1 MVNEFRRFLMFTL
14 KKIIDAKQKSRLSG
28 TILFLLMI
36 FCLSSVLY
44 GQYVPS
50 KERGDA
56 KYRRQVQ
63 MEGNQ
68 IRTTVFNYGMTG
80 REGGE
85 FPITVQTPYEWPK
98 NTGQVYLAVAGIVV
112 GAEVIDDQGEKQRI
126 ISRMHYL
133 ESPQGKTWN
142 FEPVPGFYNEKNT
155 KGFATSND
163 PETWPTSWPD
173 KIGDTEDP
181 GWPGKWN
188 GYFGKDIFNADQ
200 ELFFHAT
207 DNNYDRYAYY
217 FPDTTDLTRKGL
229 GIILDTRLM
238 AWSQILVQDALFI
251 LFKIKNDGTEPLNKV
266 GVSITWADFVGE
278 DGGDDL
284 SEFDLE
290 NDIAWSR
297 DADNR
302 SPSPAFGSDPVGIV
316 AGAFLETPGNAT
328 DRIDNDGDGE
338 TGGPKVTYAM
348 LIGEGD
354 TVSIPQNDP
363 RRYDGI
369 DNNGNGLID
378 ESKTHIPFET
388 QLGVSYSDR
397 IDQNGNAENG
407 SPVVTQEMVNQSA
420 GDKWKRWPPN
430 PETDA
435 IQVSAVH
442 LIMVEDEDIGRAF
455 KDLIDNDDNGEEGSP
470 VVTQEM
476 INLAANDALYL
487 RYKIPGTNFILYDVK
502 QEDLGKKY
510 SDGID
515 NDNNGVI
522 DEFIDEGIDEMIDEA
537 RNDGID
543 NDGDWNPTTDDVGLD
558 GLADTG
564 DPGEGDGKPTS
575 GARFGLPGEPGIDVT
590 DVSETD
596 QIGITGSYYKPSS
609 EWISTYTDNDIW
621 FNFMVPGSFTDKN
634 AITPADY
641 NLFLSSGLFPLQPG
655 QTEPVSLAVI
665 LANGPIQD
673 PNGQF
678 RKNEVLKK
686 KLRAQETYNNDYQFA
701 NAPFTPKLTAIPGD
715 NRVTLYWDDK
725 AEETFDNYI
734 SNIGGIGNDFE
745 GYRIYRSSDPAFE
758 DVNIITNGQGSPTY
772 KLPVAQFDLDDG
784 IIGYDSVGFE
794 GVGFYLGDDTGLQHS
809 WVDSTV
815 KNGFT
820 YYYAITSYDF
830 GYVFGGIAPS
840 ECDISISL
848 NPDGTVKTLGKNVA
862 VIKPEAPS
870 AGYVPPT
877 LGKVDLIKGFTT
889 SKISYEIVDPNE
901 IKEGHTYY
909 ITFQDTI
916 KKGATGK
923 PDTLTT
929 KNYTLFDSTA
939 NVTLIDK
946 STELSAGVEPPLI
959 DGFKLNLFNETKVEL
974 NKALSGWSNDSVTTF
989 VFEKFNQRPQYVQ
1002 GQEIPNDYM
1011 IAFGDVGFGSSIDF
1025 RYNNVLYPSI
1035 PVNFKVYNTNKG
1047 VPIKFGFL
1055 EFDKT
1060 NSPAG
1065 VFSSNGKAVQDRIV
1079 FLETKNENDTSL
1091 VPTWWFY
1098 LNKADTTIA
1107 PHVIPQPGDTAKI
1120 LLKKPFL
1127 SPDIFRFVAKK
1138 GYIDNA
1144 QAKIDLDDIKVV
1156 PNPYLAN
1163 ALWEPKNPYSSGR
1176 GPRSI
1181 HFTHLPNKCTIRIF
1195 TVNGELVKEIEHES
1209 NLSDGAAEWNLLT
1222 KDNLSASYGVYI
1234 YHVDAPGVGS
1244 KAGKFAI
1251 IK

>member
-1 MVNEFRRFLMFTL
+1 MFTF
-14 KKIIDAKQKSRLSG
+14 KKIIDAKQKSRLGG
-28 TILFLLMI
+28 TVLFLFLI
-36 FCLSSVLY
+36 FFLSTALY

-56 KYRRQVQ
+56 SFRRKAQ

-68 IRTTVFNYGMTG
+68 IRTTVFNYGMIG
-80 REGGE
+80 REGAV
-85 FPITVQTPYEWPK
+85 PITEQTPCEWPK

-112 GAEVIDDQGEKQRI
+112 GAEVKDDQGETQRI
-126 ISRMHYL
+126 ISRMHYQ
-133 ESPQGKTWN
+133 ESPQGKPWT
-142 FEPVPGFYNEKNT
+142 FEPIPGYYNTSNPT
-155 KGFATSND
+155 GFATSND
-163 PETWPTSWPD
+163 PTTWPKSWPD
-173 KIGDTEDP
+173 KISDTEDP

-188 GYFGKDIFNADQ
+188 GYFGKDVFSADQ
-200 ELFFHAT
+200 EMFFRAS
-207 DNNYDRYAYY
+207 DNLYDRYAYY

-229 GIILDTRLM
+229 GIILDVRLM

-266 GVSITWADFVGE
+266 GVSIAWADFVGE

-284 SEFDLE
+284 SEFDLD

-316 AGAFLETPGNAT
+316 SGSFLETPGNT
-328 DRIDNDGDGE
+328 VDRIDNDGDGE
-338 TGGPKVTYAM
+338 TGGPKVTYEM
-348 LIGEGD
+348 LVGESD
-354 TVSIPQNDP
+354 TVSIGRNDP

-378 ESKTHIPFET
+378 ESITNIPFGN
-388 QLGVSYSDR
+388 QSGVSYSDR
-397 IDQNGNAENG
+397 IDQNGNSEDG

-420 GDKWKRWPPN
+420 VDKWKRWPPN

-435 IQVSAVH
+435 IQDSAVH
-442 LIMVEDEDIGRAF
+442 LIMVEAEDIGRAF
-455 KDLIDNDDNGEEGSP
+455 KDFIDNDDNGEQGSP

-476 INLAANDALYL
+476 INLAANDAPYF
-487 RYKIPGTNFILYDVK
+487 RYKVPGTSIILYDLK
-502 QEDLGKKY
+502 SEDLGNKY

-515 NDNNGVI
+515 NDNNGAV
-522 DEFIDEGIDEMIDEA
+522 DEFIDNGIDEMIDEA

-543 NDGDWNPTTDDVGLD
+543 NDGDWNPLTDDVGLD

-575 GARFGLPGEPGIDVT
+575 GARFGLPGEPSIDVT

-596 QIGITGSYYKPSS
+596 QIGITGSYYRPSS
-609 EWISTYTDNDIW
+609 EWIGTYTDYEIW
-621 FNFMVPGSFTDKN
+621 YNLMVPGSFASKADL
-634 AITPADY
+634 TPADY

-655 QTEPVSLAVI
+655 QTEPISLAVI
-665 LANGPIQD
+665 LANGPVSD
-673 PNGQF
+673 PNGEF
-678 RKNEVLKK
+678 RKQQVLDKK
-686 KLRAQETYNNDYQFA
+686 EDAQETYNNDYRFA
-701 NAPFTPKLTAIPGD
+701 NAPITPKLTAIPGD
-715 NRVTLYWDDK
+715 NRVTLYWDDE
-725 AEETFDNYI
+725 AEKSFDQYI
-734 SNIGGIGNDFE
+734 SNVGGIGKDFE
-745 GYRIYRSSDPAFE
+745 GYRIYKTSDPAFQ
-758 DVNIITNGQGSPTY
+758 DASLITDAQGAPAF
-772 KLPVAQFDLDDG
+772 KLPVAQFDIEGDG
-784 IIGYDSVGFE
+784 IFGYDSVGYK
-794 GVGFYLGDDTGLQHS
+794 GVSFYLGDDTTGLQHS
-809 WVDSTV
+809 WVDTDV

-830 GYVFGGIAPS
+830 GYTFKKIGPT

-848 NPDGTVKTLGKNVA
+848 KPDGTVKSIGKNV
-862 VIKPEAPS
+862 VKVKPEAPS

-889 SKISYEIVDPNE
+889 GKISYEIVDPNE

-959 DGFKLNLFNETKVEL
+959 DGFRLSLTNESRVVL
-974 NKALSGWSNDSVTTF
+974 NKAVSGWSNKSVTPF

-1002 GQEIPNDYM
+1002 GEERPNDY
-1011 IAFGDVGFGSSIDF
+1011 IVFFGDAGFGLSDDF
-1025 RYNNVLYPSI
+1025 RYNNALYPSM
-1035 PVNFKVYNTNKG
+1035 PVNFKVYNNNNKKF
-1047 VPIKFGFL
+1047 IKFGFL
-1055 EFDKT
+1055 EVD
-1060 NSPAG
+1060 NSGPNPTG
-1065 VFSSNGKAVQDRIV
+1065 WFSSNGGARQDRIV
-1079 FLETKNENDTSL
+1079 FLEPKNENDTL
-1091 VPTWWFY
+1091 LFPTWWFY
-1098 LNKADTTIA
+1098 LDKADTSIA
-1107 PHVIPQPGDTAKI
+1107 PHVLPQPGDTAKI
-1120 LLKKPFL
+1120 FLKKPFL

-1144 QAKIDLDDIKVV
+1144 QAKVDLDDIKVV

>member
-1 MVNEFRRFLMFTL
+1 MFTF
-14 KKIIDAKQKSRLSG
+14 KKVIVFFLFII
-28 TILFLLMI
+28 FLL
-36 FCLSSVLY
+36 SNALY

-56 KYRRQVQ
+56 KYRRKAQ

-80 REGGE
+80 REGAV
-85 FPITVQTPYEWPK
+85 PITEQTPYEWPK

-112 GAEVIDDQGEKQRI
+112 GAEVVDRQGETQRI

-133 ESPQGKTWN
+133 QSPEGKSWN
-142 FEPVPGFYNEKNT
+142 FEPVPGYYNESNPV
-155 KGFATSND
+155 GFATSND
-163 PETWPTSWPD
+163 PTTWPKSWPD
-173 KIGDTEDP
+173 KLSDTQDP

-188 GYFGKDIFNADQ
+188 GYFGKDVFNADQ
-200 ELFFHAT
+200 EMFFHAT
-207 DNNYDRYAYY
+207 DNNYDRYSYY

-266 GVSITWADFVGE
+266 GATIVWADFVGG
-278 DGGDDL
+278 DGNDDL
-284 SEFDLE
+284 SEFDIA

-302 SPSPAFGSDPVGIV
+302 SPDPAFGSSPVGIV
-316 AGAFLETPGNAT
+316 AGAFLETPGNAL

-348 LIGEGD
+348 LVGESD
-354 TVSIPQNDP
+354 TVSVPNNDP
-363 RRYDGI
+363 RRYDGV

-378 ESKTHIPFET
+378 ESIAHIAFRD
-388 QLGVSYSDR
+388 QLGVSYADR
-397 IDQNGNAENG
+397 IDQNNNAEEG

-420 GDKWKRWPPN
+420 GDKWKRWPPS
-430 PETDA
+430 PEADA
-435 IQVSAVH
+435 IQDSAVH
-442 LIMVEDEDIGRAF
+442 LIMVEADDIGHAF
-455 KDLIDNDDNGEEGSP
+455 ADNIDNNDNGEVGSP
-470 VVTQEM
+470 VITQSM
-476 INLAANDALYL
+476 IDQAANDAPYF
-487 RYKIPGTNFILYDVK
+487 RFKVPNAFDKYRKPIILYNVV
-502 QEDLGKKY
+502 QASLNKKY
-510 SDGID
+510 ADGID
-515 NDNNGVI
+515 NDNNGAI

-543 NDGDWNPTTDDVGLD
+543 NDGDWDPLTDDVGLD
-558 GLADTG
+558 GVADTG

-575 GARFGLPGEPGIDVT
+575 GARFGLPGEPNIDVT

-596 QIGITGSYYKPSS
+596 QIGITGSFYKPSS
-609 EWISTYTDNDIW
+609 EWISTYTDNYIW
-621 FNFMVPGSFTDKN
+621 YNFMVPGNFFD
-634 AITPADY
+634 PANIVSGDY
-641 NLFLSSGLFPLQPG
+641 NLFVSSGLFPLQPG
-655 QTEPVSLAVI
+655 QTEPISLAVI
-665 LANGPIQD
+665 LGNGPIQD

-686 KLRAQETYNNDYQFA
+686 KHRAQETYNNDYQFA
-701 NAPFTPKLTAIPGD
+701 NAPITPKLTAIPGD
-715 NRVTLYWDDK
+715 NRVTLYWDDE
-725 AEETFDNYI
+725 AEKSFDRYI
-734 SNIGGIGNDFE
+734 SNIGGIGKDFE
-745 GYRIYRSSDPAFE
+745 GYRIYRASDPAFQ
-758 DVNIITNGQGSPTY
+758 DANIITNAQGSPAF
-772 KLPVAQFDLDDG
+772 KLPIKQFDLDDG
-784 IIGYDSVGFE
+784 IVGYDSVGFE
-794 GVGFYLGDDTGLQHS
+794 GVLFYLGDDSGIQHS
-809 WVDSTV
+809 WVDSTA

-830 GYVFGGIAPS
+830 GYNFGKIAPS
-840 ECDISISL
+840 ESAISISL
-848 NPDGTVKTLGKNVA
+848 NPDGTVKTIGKNV
-862 VIKPEAPS
+862 VKVTPEAPS

-877 LGKVDLIKGFTT
+877 LGKVELVKGFTT
-889 SKISYEIVDPNE
+889 SKVSYEIVDPNQ
-901 IKEGHTYY
+901 IKEGHVYY
-909 ITFQDTI
+909 ITFEDTL

-929 KNYTLFDSTA
+929 KNYTLVDSTA

-946 STELSAGVEPPLI
+946 STELTAGVEPPLI
-959 DGFKLNLFNETKVEL
+959 DGFRLNLINESRVAL
-974 NKALSGWSNDSVTTF
+974 NKNLSGWNNTAVTPFIFQKYTSRF
-989 VFEKFNQRPQYVQ
+989 VQ
-1002 GQEIPNDYM
+1002 GQERPNDYM
-1011 IAFGDVGFGSSIDF
+1011 VIFGDAGFGTSTQFEHDRKI
-1025 RYNNVLYPSI
+1025 YPSV
-1035 PVNFKVYNTNKG
+1035 PVNFKVYNKNKEDF
-1047 VPIKFGFL
+1047 IKFGFL
-1055 EFDKT
+1055 EFDTTK
-1060 NSPAG
+1060 SPAG
-1065 VFSSNGKAVQDRIV
+1065 IFSSNGGAIQDRIV
-1079 FLETKNENDTSL
+1079 FLETKAADDTSL

-1098 LNKADTTIA
+1098 LDKADTNIA
-1107 PHVIPQPGDTAKI
+1107 PHVIPQAGDTAKLF
-1120 LLKKPFL
+1120 LLKPFL
-1127 SPDIFRFVAKK
+1127 SSDVFRFVAKK

-1144 QAKIDLDDIKVV
+1144 QAKIDLDNIKVV

-1234 YHVDAPGVGS
+1234 YHIDAPGIGS

>member
-1 MVNEFRRFLMFTL
+1 MFTFNKAIVFFL
-14 KKIIDAKQKSRLSG
+14 FIIFFF
-28 TILFLLMI
+28 TN
-36 FCLSSVLY
+36 VLY

-56 KYRRQVQ
+56 KYRRKAQ

-80 REGGE
+80 REGAV
-85 FPITVQTPYEWPK
+85 PITEQTPYEWPK

-112 GAEVIDDQGEKQRI
+112 GAEVIDTQGVTQRI
-126 ISRMHYL
+126 ISRMHYQ
-133 ESPQGKTWN
+133 ESPTGKPWT
-142 FEPVPGFYNEKNT
+142 FEPVPGYYNESNPV
-155 KGFATSND
+155 GFATSDD
-163 PETWPTSWPD
+163 PTTWPKSWPD
-173 KIGDTEDP
+173 KQSDTEDP
-181 GWPGKWN
+181 GWPGRWN
-188 GYFGKDIFNADQ
+188 GYFGKDVFNADQ
-200 ELFFHAT
+200 ELFFHAA
-207 DNNYDRYAYY
+207 DNNYDKYPHY
-217 FPDTTDLTRKGL
+217 FPDKTDYKRKGL
-229 GIILDTRLM
+229 GLILDVRVL
-238 AWSQILVQDALFI
+238 AWSQILVQDALFL

-266 GVSITWADFVGE
+266 GVSIAWADFVGE
-278 DGGDDL
+278 DGNDDI
-284 SEFDLE
+284 SEFDLL

-297 DADNR
+297 DEDNR
-302 SPSPAFGSDPVGIV
+302 SPSPAFGADPVGII
-316 AGAFLETPGNAT
+316 AGSFLETPGNAR
-328 DRIDNDGDGE
+328 DRIDNDGDAYIDGE
-338 TGGPKVTYAM
+338 VGGPIVTEAM
-348 LIGEGD
+348 MISESD
-354 TVSIPQNDP
+354 TSNLYDP

-378 ESKTHIPFET
+378 ENKTHIAF
-388 QLGVSYSDR
+388 QNQQGVSYADR
-397 IDQNGNAENG
+397 IDQNLNAEDG

-420 GDKWKRWPPN
+420 VDKWKRWPPN

-435 IQVSAVH
+435 IQDSTVH
-442 LIMVEDEDIGRAF
+442 LIMVESDDLGRAF
-455 KDLIDNDDNGEEGSP
+455 ADNIDNNDNGEEGSP
-470 VVTQEM
+470 VITPEM
-476 INLAANDALYL
+476 INQAANDAPYF
-487 RYKIPGTNFILYDVK
+487 RHKVQNAFDKYGKHVILYNVT
-502 QEDLGKKY
+502 QAALGKKY
-510 SDGID
+510 ADGKD
-515 NDNNGVI
+515 NDDNGAI
-522 DEFIDEGIDEMIDEA
+522 DEFMDEGIDEMIDEA

-543 NDGDWNPTTDDVGLD
+543 NDGDWNPSTDDVGLD

-564 DPGEGDGKPTS
+564 DPGENDGKPTS

-609 EWISTYTDNDIW
+609 EWIGTYTDNDIW
-621 FNFMVPGSFTDKN
+621 YNFMVPGNFFD
-634 AITPADY
+634 PAKTVAGEY
-641 NLFLSSGLFPLQPG
+641 NLYINSGLFPLQPG
-655 QTEPVSLAVI
+655 QTEPISLAVI

-678 RKNEVLKK
+678 RKQQVLDKK
-686 KLRAQETYNNDYQFA
+686 KDAQETYNNDYQFA
-701 NAPFTPKLTAIPGD
+701 NAPITPKLTAIPGD
-715 NRVTLYWDDK
+715 NRVTLYWDDE
-725 AEETFDNYI
+725 AEKSFDRYI

-745 GYRIYRSSDPAFE
+745 GYRIYRSSDPAFQ
-758 DVNIITNGQGSPTY
+758 DASLITDGRGSPAF
-772 KLPVAQFDLDDG
+772 KLPIKQFDIEGDG
-784 IIGYDSVGFE
+784 IFGYDSIGYK
-794 GVGFYLGDDTGLQHS
+794 GASFYLGDDTTGIQHS
-809 WVDSTV
+809 WVDLTA
-815 KNGFT
+815 KNGFS

-830 GYVFGGIAPS
+830 GFFLGGIAPA

-848 NPDGTVKTLGKNVA
+848 KPDGTVKSIGKNVA
-862 VIKPEAPS
+862 KVTPEAPS

-877 LGKVDLIKGFTT
+877 LGGVELIKGFTT
-889 SKISYEIVDPNE
+889 GKVSYEIIDPND

-909 ITFQDTI
+909 ITFEDTI

-939 NVTLIDK
+939 NITLIDK

-959 DGFKLNLFNETKVEL
+959 DGFRLSLTNESRVVL
-974 NKALSGWSNDSVTTF
+974 NKAVSGWSNKSVTPF

-1002 GQEIPNDYM
+1002 GEERPNDY
-1011 IAFGDVGFGSSIDF
+1011 IIFFGDAGFGSSDDF
-1025 RYNNVLYPSI
+1025 RYNNVLYPSM
-1035 PVNFKVYNTNKG
+1035 PVNFKVYNNNNKKF
-1047 VPIKFGFL
+1047 IKFGFL
-1055 EFDKT
+1055 EVD
-1060 NSPAG
+1060 NSGPNPTG
-1065 VFSSNGKAVQDRIV
+1065 WFSSNGGARQDRIV
-1079 FLETKNENDTSL
+1079 FLEPQNENDTL
-1091 VPTWWFY
+1091 LFPTWWFY
-1098 LNKADTTIA
+1098 LDKADTSIA
-1107 PHVIPQPGDTAKI
+1107 PHVLPQPGDTAKI
-1120 LLKKPFL
+1120 FLKKPFL

-1144 QAKIDLDDIKVV
+1144 QAKVDLDDIKVV

-1234 YHVDAPGVGS
+1234 YHVDAPGIGS